1 MYCEITTVIIGCS
14 FKFILKV
21 SVEESIMSET
31 TNNAK
36 SEVRFKQLIRNPWC
50 VHNRLFNAYFED
62 KLLIISIVFLARLKL
77 QEQFR
82 CPRLSPLSLCFGG
95 RACNFFCRLLH
106 RVWNVISC
114 ACSRCMYRFN
124 RFAKFS
130 MNSSMPAAL
139 PSRFFQS
146 KRKMARRQHRERTK
160 QLLFG
165 RSRPTNN
172 YCLGWGRRGR
182 CRMRR
187 LIIRLFS

>member
-1 MYCEITTVIIGCS
+1 
-14 FKFILKV
+14 
-21 SVEESIMSET
+21 MSET

-50 VHNRLFNAYFED
+50 VRNRLFNAYFEN
-62 KLLIISIVFLARLKL
+62 KLLIISIVFLAQLKL

-124 RFAKFS
+124 RFAKIS

-182 CRMRR
+182 CRTRR